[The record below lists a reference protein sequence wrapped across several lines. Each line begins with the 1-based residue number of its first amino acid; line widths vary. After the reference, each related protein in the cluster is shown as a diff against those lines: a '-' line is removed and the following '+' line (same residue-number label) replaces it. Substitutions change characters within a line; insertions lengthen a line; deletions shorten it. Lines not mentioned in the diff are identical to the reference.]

1 MSRKELQRSIDSAK
15 RLAQLLLEDPHLTQK
30 TRTVVDTVVRNLKW
44 LQNDLHQNG
53 PNENL
58 KVIVAE
64 LTDTLDQLIPS
75 EPPQLTNPFSGVQ
88 AVSWSAVAPSEP
100 PQPPRPR
107 RRQHDWRPDWFSVG
121 ERESAQIAVSSQPTD
136 PEEEEEEEE
145 EAHPSVGQHPDDV
158 WMNREIA
165 IQQRL
170 AAGPRPGDPYDWRAD
185 WQIEEAERAAA
196 AAAEEEEGVPVPE
209 EDYH

>member
-1 MSRKELQRSIDSAK
+1 MSGEAAAIQHSIDSAK

-44 LQNDLHQNG
+44 LQRDLHQNG

-75 EPPQLTNPFSGVQ
+75 EP
-88 AVSWSAVAPSEP
+88 
-100 PQPPRPR
+100 
-107 RRQHDWRPDWFSVG
+107 QHDWRPEWFSVG
-121 ERESAQIAVSSQPTD
+121 ER
-136 PEEEEEEEE
+136 
-145 EAHPSVGQHPDDV
+145 
-158 WMNREIA
+158 
-165 IQQRL
+165 
-170 AAGPRPGDPYDWRAD
+170 
-185 WQIEEAERAAA
+185 
-196 AAAEEEEGVPVPE
+196 AAAEEDGVPVPE

>member
-1 MSRKELQRSIDSAK
+1 MSGEAANIQHSIDSAK

-44 LQNDLHQNG
+44 LQRDLHQNG

-75 EPPQLTNPFSGVQ
+75 ES
-88 AVSWSAVAPSEP
+88 
-100 PQPPRPR
+100 QP
-107 RRQHDWRPDWFSVG
+107 QHDWRPDWYSVG
-121 ERESAQIAVSSQPTD
+121 
-136 PEEEEEEEE
+136 
-145 EAHPSVGQHPDDV
+145 
-158 WMNREIA
+158 
-165 IQQRL
+165 
-170 AAGPRPGDPYDWRAD
+170 
-185 WQIEEAERAAA
+185 ERAAA
-196 AAAEEEEGVPVPE
+196 AAAEEEGVPVPE